1 MADTKMLLLSVLYV
15 ALAMILVSLN
25 GTYKITY
32 SIFGS
37 LLGAKDLSSY
47 GTGMSFKQ
55 PGFLL
60 HIVVFAALVAVPM
73 FMCKK

>member
-1 MADTKMLLLSVLYV
+1 MADNKMLLLSVLYV
-15 ALAMILVSLN
+15 TLAMILVSLN
-25 GTYKITY
+25 GTYQITY
-32 SIFGS
+32 SIFGK
-37 LLGAKDLSSY
+37 LLGAKDKSAY
-47 GTGMSFKQ
+47 GTGLSFKH